1 VSNLSLAFRIARREL
16 RGGLRGLRIVL
27 ACLAL
32 GVAAITAVLAYNK
45 INTDLARFAARL
57 EGFATEFGAILSRQT
72 EAAAND
78 GGPRSPT
85 QAAE

>member
-1 VSNLSLAFRIARREL
+1 
-16 RGGLRGLRIVL
+16 
-27 ACLAL
+27 
-32 GVAAITAVLAYNK
+32 VAAIPAVLAYNK

-78 GGPRSPT
+78 GGPRSPN

>member
-1 VSNLSLAFRIARREL
+1 LAVVAPGIAEAL
-16 RGGLRGLRIVL
+16 FATAIGL
-27 ACLAL
+27 
-32 GVAAITAVLAYNK
+32 VAAIPAVLAYNK
-45 INTDLARFAARL
+45 LNTDLARFAARL

-78 GGPRSPT
+78 GGPRSPN